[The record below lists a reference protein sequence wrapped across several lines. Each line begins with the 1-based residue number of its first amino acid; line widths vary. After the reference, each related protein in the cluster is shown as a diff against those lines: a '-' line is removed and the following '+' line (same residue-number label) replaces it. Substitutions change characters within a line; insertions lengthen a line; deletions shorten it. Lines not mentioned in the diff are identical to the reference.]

1 MKTKTIEIPE
11 HLDLNLEKLIELGV
25 LTPKTK
31 KNELTSYSDVQ
42 DWLKKNTDKNDF
54 YNYYIGN
61 DGYYLNKCLEP
72 NLEALVKLINTA
84 KYLNKDWLPGEKD
97 DKYYILIN
105 YDNNCN
111 LNIYYD
117 CATLTGSVYFKTEEL
132 AKKAIEILGEDTI
145 RKALTLN
152 Y

>member
-25 LTPKTK
+25 LTDNTK
-31 KNELTSYSDVQ
+31 NNVLSYANIQADLQ
-42 DWLKKNTDKNDF
+42 CNTDKDDF

-61 DGYYLNKCLEP
+61 DGYYLNKYIEP

-84 KYLNKDWLPGEKD
+84 KYLNGDWLPVENINANNN
-97 DKYYILIN
+97 YYIYFSGNVLKIIPH
-105 YDNNCN
+105 C
-111 LNIYYD
+111 IIH
-117 CATLTGSVYFKTEEL
+117 TGSVYFKTKEL
-132 AKKAIEILGEDTI
+132 AQKAIEILGEDTI